1 MEKQAKKTPARK
13 VPQTTGTLPQRH
25 ASANK
30 IQFTAATCFA
40 KQVVTDVPDNDHP
53 DFTNRSAI
61 TVMKFSKYFDKKRK
75 RQCWRFD
82 VTINGRRYRPGGFAQ
97 KKDAEDALA
106 GLQILMQRVRF
117 NLPIAEDSISLWE
130 LQAKLQNDKTI
141 SKRLCWV
148 FGLFVDLMGKDRSI
162 QRLRRSD
169 LKTFSDHLQESREL
183 GDGSYRHYMLRVRA
197 ALNRAGDYF
206 PSLETWKAP
215 KLPKL
220 PADTKRSRIVKK
232 NEIAAFL
239 TVLSRPWPHDR
250 PGTQQQRLDLC
261 DIIRLM
267 LLLGARREEIV
278 KITLKKIDR
287 DERTLWLW
295 SSKTKKDH
303 LIPLSESAL
312 KILLSRPPAPNG
324 TLFRTELLTSF
335 IARTMARA
343 SEWAELPFGRVNAWT
358 LHDLRRTSS
367 VVIEQAGI
375 PYSAIQD
382 LLGHSRK
389 GTTSTYTPAQWED
402 LQRAIQELESWC
414 RDIDGMFQVSGE
426 GQRPPATL
434 PEIKVA

>member
-1 MEKQAKKTPARK
+1 MRE
-13 VPQTTGTLPQRH
+13 
-25 ASANK
+25 
-30 IQFTAATCFA
+30 
-40 KQVVTDVPDNDHP
+40 HP
-53 DFTNRSAI
+53 DSTNRSSI
-61 TVMKFSKYFDKKRK
+61 TVMKFSQYYDKKRK

-82 VTINGRRYRPGGFAQ
+82 VTINGQRYRPGGFAK

-106 GLQILMQRVRF
+106 GLQILTQRVRF
-117 NLPIAEDSISLWE
+117 NLPIAEQLISIGE

-148 FGLFVDLMGKDRSI
+148 FGLFVELLGKDHPI

-183 GDGSYRHYMLRVRA
+183 GDSSYRHYMLRVRA

-220 PADTKRSRIVKK
+220 PADTKRSRTVKK
-232 NEIAAFL
+232 NEITAFL
-239 TVLSRPWPHDR
+239 RVLAREWPHDR

-287 DERTLWLW
+287 EEQTLWLW
-295 SSKTKKDH
+295 SSKTKKEH

-324 TLFRTELLTSF
+324 TLFQRELLTSF

-343 SEWAELPFGRVNAWT
+343 AEWAELPFGRDNAWT
-358 LHDLRRTSS
+358 LHDLRRTAS
-367 VVIEQAGI
+367 VVIERAGI
-375 PYSAIQD
+375 PFSAIQD

-389 GTTSTYTPAQWED
+389 GTTATYTPAQWED
-402 LQRAIQELESWC
+402 LQRAMLELETWC
-414 RDIDGMFQVSGE
+414 RDIDGMFKVSG
-426 GQRPPATL
+426 GLRRPPETSA
-434 PEIKVA
+434 EIKAA